1 MHALTHIYAHIYIHI
16 HICVHAYTHTSYIHI
31 YIHTY
36 KHTNIQTYKSEE
48 LGNTKM
54 THPNVDGALFW
65 SPTLSL
71 TETVQWA
78 WTWALHCVNAAGS
91 RGTTTVLCSW
101 IQLSH
106 EMSFYHEGGCLLD
119 NVLLPPH
126 PPVTYTHRHRSH
138 THIGTQMGTDT
149 YTDTKTFPSNI

>member
-1 MHALTHIYAHIYIHI
+1 MYMHALTHIYAHIYIHI

-71 TETVQWA
+71 TETVQ
-78 WTWALHCVNAAGS
+78 
-91 RGTTTVLCSW
+91 
-101 IQLSH
+101 
-106 EMSFYHEGGCLLD
+106 
-119 NVLLPPH
+119 
-126 PPVTYTHRHRSH
+126 
-138 THIGTQMGTDT
+138 
-149 YTDTKTFPSNI
+149 